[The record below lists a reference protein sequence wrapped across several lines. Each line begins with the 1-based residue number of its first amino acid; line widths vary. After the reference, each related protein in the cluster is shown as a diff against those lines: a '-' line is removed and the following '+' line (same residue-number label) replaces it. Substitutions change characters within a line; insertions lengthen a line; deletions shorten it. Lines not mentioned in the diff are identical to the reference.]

1 MAWLKKP
8 TWRLALC
15 YLGIL
20 VLIYFSRPTPLSIA
34 LGLIPIVAGQAL
46 RVWAAGHLVKN
57 KRLTT
62 TGPYA
67 YVKNPLYLGAI
78 TIVIGFCIVGMP
90 PWSLTFTWRDPRFV
104 LYLVFLLAFFAY
116 YMPRKM
122 KIEGDRL
129 RAIYGDDY
137 TRYEES
143 VPDMLPMLFPY
154 RSGDTTRWTWAQT
167 VDNSEHATIMSL
179 GIGLALIFVRTL
191 LLGTTPPA

>member
-8 TWRLALC
+8 TWRLVLC

-20 VLIYFSRPTPLSIA
+20 VLIYFAQPTPVSIA
-34 LGLIPIVAGQAL
+34 TGLVLIAAGQLL

-67 YVKNPLYLGAI
+67 YVKNPLYVGAI
-78 TIVIGFCIVGMP
+78 TIVIGFCVVGMP
-90 PWSLTFTWRDPRFV
+90 PWNLELSWRNPRLW
-104 LYLVFLLAFFAY
+104 LYVIFLAAFFLY

-129 RAIYGDDY
+129 RAIYGDAY
-137 TRYEES
+137 TRYDQS
-143 VPDMLPMLFPY
+143 VPDMIPRLTPY

-167 VDNSEHATIMSL
+167 VDNSEHGTIMSL
-179 GIGLALIFVRTL
+179 GVGLALIMLRTW
-191 LLGTTPPA
+191 LGISGVL

>member
-8 TWRLALC
+8 TWRLMLC
-15 YLGIL
+15 YLGIA
-20 VLIYFSRPTPLSIA
+20 VLIWFSEPTRLSVA
-34 LGLIPIVAGQAL
+34 LGLVAIAAGQIL

-90 PWSLTFTWRDPRFV
+90 PWNLTLSLSNPRLWLYV
-104 LYLVFLLAFFAY
+104 LFLAAFFLY
-116 YMPRKM
+116 YMPRKI

-129 RAIYGDDY
+129 RRIYGEDY
-137 TRYEES
+137 TRYEQA
-143 VPDMLPMLFPY
+143 VPDMIPRLTPY
-154 RSGDTTRWTWAQT
+154 RSGDPTRWTWAQT
-167 VDNSEHATIMSL
+167 VDNSEHGTIMSL
-179 GIGLALIFVRTL
+179 GVGLGLILVMTWLR
-191 LLGTTPPA
+191 GAGMV

>member
-20 VLIYFSRPTPLSIA
+20 VLIYFSEPTWVSLGVGLVFIA
-34 LGLIPIVAGQAL
+34 TGQLL

-67 YVKNPLYLGAI
+67 YVKNPLYVGAI

-90 PWSLTFTWRDPRFV
+90 PWNLRLSAGDPRLI
-104 LYLVFLLAFFAY
+104 LYLVFIAAFFLY

-137 TRYEES
+137 TRYEKS
-143 VPDMLPMLFPY
+143 VPDMVPRLTPY
-154 RSGDTTRWTWAQT
+154 RSGDPWRWTWKQT
-167 VDNSEHATIMSL
+167 VDNSEHGTIMSL
-179 GIGLALIFVRTL
+179 CLGLALILLRTWL
-191 LLGTTPPA
+191 RSNDVL

>member
-20 VLIYFSRPTPLSIA
+20 VLIYFSEMTPVSLAI
-34 LGLIPIVAGQAL
+34 GLVPIVAGQAL

-67 YVKNPLYLGAI
+67 YVKNPLYVGAI

-90 PWSLTFTWRDPRFV
+90 PWNLSLTYRDPRFL
-104 LYLVFLLAFFAY
+104 LYLVFLAAFFLY

-129 RAIYGDDY
+129 RKIYGDDY
-137 TRYEES
+137 TRYEKS
-143 VPDMLPMLFPY
+143 VPDMIPRLTPY
-154 RSGDTTRWTWAQT
+154 RSGDDTRWTWMQT
-167 VDNSEHATIMSL
+167 VDNSEHGTIMSL
-179 GIGLALIFVRTL
+179 GVGLALML
-191 LLGTTPPA
+191 LRGWLAKEGLL

>member
-1 MAWLKKP
+1 MSWLKKP

-20 VLIYFSRPTPLSIA
+20 VLIYFSTPTSLSVVV
-34 LGLIPIVAGQAL
+34 GLVPIVAGQAL

-67 YVKNPLYLGAI
+67 YVKNPLYVGAI

-90 PWSLTFTWRDPRFV
+90 PWELRPSLTDPRV
-104 LYLVFLLAFFAY
+104 ILYLVFIAAFFIY

-129 RAIYGDDY
+129 RAIYGDAY
-137 TRYEES
+137 TRYDQS
-143 VPDMLPMLFPY
+143 VPDMIPRLTPY
-154 RSGDTTRWTWAQT
+154 RSGDDTRWSWAQT
-167 VDNSEHATIMSL
+167 VDNSEHGTIMSL
-179 GIGLALIFVRTL
+179 AVGLGLMLLRAWLAREGIL
-191 LLGTTPPA
+191 

>member
-1 MAWLKKP
+1 MAWLKQP

-20 VLIYFSRPTPLSIA
+20 VLIYFSEPTPLSLAVGI
-34 LGLIPIVAGQAL
+34 IFIVAGQAV

-90 PWSLTFTWRDPRFV
+90 PWNLTLSFTDPRV
-104 LYLVFLLAFFAY
+104 WLYVIFIAAFFLY

-129 RAIYGDDY
+129 RAIYGEDY
-137 TRYEES
+137 TRYDKN
-143 VPDMLPMLFPY
+143 VPDMLPRLTPF
-154 RSGDTTRWTWAQT
+154 RSGDTTRWTWGQS
-167 VDNSEHATIMSL
+167 VDNSEHGTIMSL
-179 GIGLALIFVRTL
+179 GVGLGLMMLRTWLRWRGAL
-191 LLGTTPPA
+191 

>member
-8 TWRLALC
+8 TWRLVLC

-20 VLIYFSRPTPLSIA
+20 VLIYFSKPTPVSLAI
-34 LGLIPIVAGQAL
+34 GLIPIVAGQAL

-67 YVKNPLYLGAI
+67 YVKNPLYVGAI

-90 PWSLTFTWRDPRFV
+90 PWNLTLSPRNPRLW
-104 LYLVFLLAFFAY
+104 LYVIFLAAFFVY

-129 RAIYGDDY
+129 RAIYGDAY
-137 TRYEES
+137 TRYEKS
-143 VPDMLPMLFPY
+143 VPDMIPRVTPY
-154 RSGDTTRWTWAQT
+154 RSGDDTRWTWQQT
-167 VDNSEHATIMSL
+167 VDNSEHGTIMSL
-179 GIGLALIFVRTL
+179 GVGLALMLLRTWL
-191 LLGTTPPA
+191 ARQGIL

>member
-1 MAWLKKP
+1 MRWLKKP

-15 YLGIL
+15 YTGIL
-20 VLIYFSRPTPLSIA
+20 ILIYFSQPTAVSLAI
-34 LGLIPIVAGQAL
+34 GMVPIVAGQLL

-67 YVKNPLYLGAI
+67 YVKNPLYVGAI
-78 TIVIGFCIVGMP
+78 TIVMGFCIVGMP
-90 PWSLTFTWRDPRFV
+90 PWNLQFTYRDPRFV
-104 LYLVFLLAFFAY
+104 LYIIFLAAFFLY

-137 TRYEES
+137 TRYEKS
-143 VPDMLPMLFPY
+143 VPDMIPQLRPY
-154 RSGDTTRWTWAQT
+154 RSGDDTRWTWAQT
-167 VDNSEHATIMSL
+167 VDNSEHGTIMSL
-179 GIGLALIFVRTL
+179 VVGLGLMLLRTWLSASGIF
-191 LLGTTPPA
+191 

>member
-8 TWRLALC
+8 TWRLVLC

-20 VLIYFSRPTPLSIA
+20 ILIYFSEPTPLSVAI
-34 LGLIPIVAGQAL
+34 GMIPILAGQAL

-57 KRLTT
+57 RRLTT

-67 YVKNPLYLGAI
+67 YVKNPLYVGAI

-90 PWSLTFTWRDPRFV
+90 PWNMRTSWAI
-104 LYLVFLLAFFAY
+104 LYVIFIAAFFLY

-129 RAIYGDDY
+129 RGIYGDAY
-137 TRYEES
+137 TRYEQS
-143 VPDMLPMLFPY
+143 VPDMIPRLTPY
-154 RSGDTTRWTWAQT
+154 RSGDTTRWSWAQT
-167 VDNSEHATIMSL
+167 VDNSEHGTIMSL
-179 GIGLALIFVRTL
+179 GVGLCLILLRTWMASSGVL
-191 LLGTTPPA
+191 